1 MFNLDHITSKNNE
14 CHNEKWPYIP
24 DHPYR
29 MLIIGGSGSGK
40 TNPLLNLIKEKDSHN
55 LIDKIYLYL
64 KDINKSKYQFL
75 IKKREGTGIKHSNGS
90 KAFIEYSQ
98 YMDDVYN
105 NIDDYNRT
113 RKGKVSIL
121 FNKMIADTMTN
132 KIISSH
138 N

>member
-1 MFNLDHITSKNNE
+1 MTIYSRSSIQNVNNWRFWIRKN
-14 CHNEKWPYIP
+14 KSI
-24 DHPYR
+24 
-29 MLIIGGSGSGK
+29 
-40 TNPLLNLIKEKDSHN
+40 LNLIKEKDSHN

-64 KDINKSKYQFL
+64 KDINESKYQFL